1 MTRFLP
7 SRKADC
13 LTSAKKACL
22 PYHCSL
28 MVPKRKRALRPFLF
42 ATFRCRFFLSSA
54 QRRVDALQ
62 ANHDERP
69 ANPYGRAH
77 PFSSVHPY
85 GPPCESRA
93 EAPGPSCLCS
103 IAWNGGDN
111 GRGNCGS
118 VCFADRRLAVLA
130 HYSPLN
136 SAQNYFSFC
145 FPASWLLACCSGGCF
160 VMRSCK
166 LLRLRRR
173 LCLAHN
179 GQRTPHGPQRNDHRP
194 SKPALRHPHPC
205 DQPC

>member
-7 SRKADC
+7 SQKADC

-42 ATFRCRFFLSSA
+42 ATFRYCFFLSSA
-54 QRRVDALQ
+54 QRRMDALQ

-69 ANPYGRAH
+69 ANPCGRAH

-111 GRGNCGS
+111 GEGNCGS
-118 VCFADRRLAVLA
+118 VGLADRRLAVLA
-130 HYSPLN
+130 HYSPPKQCLKLFFFPLPCLLA
-136 SAQNYFSFC
+136 SRLLQWRLLRHAELQASTA
-145 FPASWLLACCSGGCF
+145 PASTGAQRPMVNASMLTACLPPI
-160 VMRSCK
+160 V
-166 LLRLRRR
+166 
-173 LCLAHN
+173 
-179 GQRTPHGPQRNDHRP
+179 P
-194 SKPALRHPHPC
+194 SLSAPW
-205 DQPC
+205 